1 MSDYT
6 PSMDGLR
13 DLWVDHTLNPL
24 PRKQGIELVPEVQAA
39 FDAAIA
45 EHDREVAVAAIR
57 EWADYQER
65 VVNDLGIEDSDFA
78 EAGRW
83 IEAAR
88 LYADKIAGGERP
100 TKPMMPEAPM
110 VGKRFKSRDW
120 RDHGRTVKVLRV
132 SKNQMR
138 AGSPAKSTVYDC
150 QEHDRV
156 IRIQEHILA
165 TKWREL

>member
-1 MSDYT
+1 MSENTTTAADDPDYGVRGHYAY
-6 PSMDGLR
+6 SRICDGL
-13 DLWVDHTLNPL
+13 T
-24 PRKQGIELVPEVQAA
+24 QEEA
-39 FDAAIA
+39 DAEYDEWLA
-45 EHDREVAVAAIR
+45 EHDRQVAVAAIR

-65 VVNDLGIEDSDFA
+65 VVNDLGIEDIDFA

-88 LYADKIAGGERP
+88 RYADKIVGGERFP
-100 TKPMMPEAPM
+100 KPMVPEAPM
-110 VGKRFKSRDW
+110 IGKRFKSRDR
-120 RDHGRTVKVLRV
+120 RDHGRVVTVLRV

-138 AGSPAKSTVYDC
+138 AGLPAKSTVYDC

-156 IRIQEHILA
+156 VRIQEHILA